1 MSTLSLF
8 QSIFAPPR
16 DLIIIILAAWIGLTL
31 SERHAPRH
39 HVNLDALSNL
49 LLVSLVSFV
58 VGGRV
63 LYALENLAIFSQRPT
78 SIFSLNTALFDQWGG
93 LAVAAITAFVY
104 GRRVRLPLWP
114 SLDTLTPLFA
124 ALAIGIAI
132 SHLASGA
139 AFGKETSVPWAINQW
154 GALRH
159 PTQIY
164 EITASILTLV
174 LILIQKPISK
184 PGYEF
189 LVFVALTSASRLVV
203 EGFRGDSTLIL
214 SGLRAAQI
222 AAWLILFAALAGIDY
237 QKRLDHEEE

>member
-1 MSTLSLF
+1 MNILSLF
-8 QSIFAPPR
+8 QNIFAPPR
-16 DLIIIILAAWIGLTL
+16 DLILIILAAWIGLML
-31 SERHAPRH
+31 SEGHALRH

-63 LYALENLAIFSQRPT
+63 LYALENLAIFSQSPP

-93 LAVAAITAFVY
+93 LVVAAITAFVY
-104 GRRVRLPLWP
+104 GRRARLPLWP
-114 SLDTLTPLFA
+114 SLDALTTLFA
-124 ALAIGIAI
+124 TLAIGIAF
-132 SHLASGA
+132 SHLASGT
-139 AFGKETSVPWAINQW
+139 AFGKETSIPWAINQW

-174 LILIQKPISK
+174 FILIQRPISN
-184 PGYEF
+184 PGCEF
-189 LVFVALTSASRLVV
+189 LLFVALTSASRLVI

-214 SGLRAAQI
+214 GGLRAAQI
-222 AAWLILFAALAGIDY
+222 AAWLILFAALAGTDY
-237 QKRLDHEEE
+237 QKRLDHEKE